1 MAKCKQCKI
10 EIIDHVSV
18 CPLCGSV
25 LEDVEEGENT
35 YPNIRFK
42 DRKILL
48 FLRIFL
54 FVAILS
60 EILLIYLNAK
70 YFKGI
75 YWSAISGGAMAY
87 AYFTMRFAVLHNAG
101 YRTKLILQV
110 ISSILL
116 VVLIDWSIGFTGW
129 SLNYVLP
136 AGILVMDLVIIIL
149 MIVNSRNWQSY
160 MLFQIFMILWSFV
173 PLIFY
178 HFHLVT
184 KPDFSIIALIGSAC
198 LFLGTFIIG
207 GRRAST
213 ELKRR
218 FHVR

>member
-75 YWSAISGGAMAY
+75 YW
-87 AYFTMRFAVLHNAG
+87 
-101 YRTKLILQV
+101 
-110 ISSILL
+110 
-116 VVLIDWSIGFTGW
+116 
-129 SLNYVLP
+129 
-136 AGILVMDLVIIIL
+136 
-149 MIVNSRNWQSY
+149 
-160 MLFQIFMILWSFV
+160 
-173 PLIFY
+173 
-178 HFHLVT
+178 
-184 KPDFSIIALIGSAC
+184 
-198 LFLGTFIIG
+198 
-207 GRRAST
+207 
-213 ELKRR
+213 
-218 FHVR
+218 